1 MISRIWLVLLMVDAV
16 CAVLGYG
23 STQRYGGYVS
33 WPGIRPSSV
42 VYGNNLY
49 HPHFGYGV
57 QTIDISPFRVSQNT
71 PYVYNPYWNRNP
83 FGPPYDDELIWP
95 ASRKGNQKPHLPPP
109 SNPMILQNPMEM
121 NTPPNNEIREPI
133 EIQAQ
138 GAEIDIPQLNPDNE
152 RETTAEDER
161 IETSLI
167 VCHVTETATNS
178 PHTKKLESEM
188 MTTSQPV
195 TQALQSSPSSSTI
208 SSLPTTSLRPTASN
222 FDPGSTTTFSGSAST
237 PLAHT
242 ENTDMNEELGQQS
255 TITNIK
261 EALTTTSVG
270 HSDKLND
277 HSTDFPVYAS
287 TTNEELGQQST
298 NVDRVD
304 AQAVMEGSERLWTND
319 AITES
324 TSSSKGSGEQE
335 GSGEGEGSGEEPTD
349 GVDEST
355 IGFDNEKRSPDFA
368 PSTSIVNE
376 IVTTPST
383 LPMNSTTVEEDN
395 DARFSTTIMNTPE
408 PTQTPVT
415 LNTRRR
421 RATKSPPKKS
431 RV

>member
-167 VCHVTETATNS
+167 VCH
-178 PHTKKLESEM
+178 
-188 MTTSQPV
+188 
-195 TQALQSSPSSSTI
+195 
-208 SSLPTTSLRPTASN
+208 
-222 FDPGSTTTFSGSAST
+222 AST

-304 AQAVMEGSERLWTND
+304 AQAVMEGSGESAQVNILTEAPIIFEERLWTND

-355 IGFDNEKRSPDFA
+355 IGFDNELLK
-368 PSTSIVNE
+368 
-376 IVTTPST
+376 
-383 LPMNSTTVEEDN
+383 DN